1 MPSASHLPSAPRVRS
16 VVDGLPAYVAG
27 RSAQTALTAAL
38 ASNESHF
45 PPLPSVTSLMETE
58 TSRIHRYPDMAS
70 ADLREAIAAHVGVS
84 ADEVAVGPGSSGV
97 LQQILSAVCDPG
109 HEVIFAWRSFE
120 AYPILAAVAGAEPVR
135 VPLLPDEQHDLDAM
149 AAAVTDETRVV
160 LLCSPN
166 NPTGVPLDAER
177 TEDFLSRVPSHA
189 LVVIDEA
196 YVEFQDEAG
205 AVDALELYRRY
216 PNVCVLRTFSKA
228 YGLAGLRV
236 GYAIARAP
244 LAEGLRRTAIPFGV
258 NRMAQTAAAASLAA
272 HDEMRAR
279 TAEVRAERTRMIAAL
294 RGAGWTVPESQANFV
309 WLRCGDET
317 REAILSAL
325 ADADILARGYRD
337 DGVRITLADRGT
349 NDRVLAVLAERGRF
363 GSQ

>member
-1 MPSASHLPSAPRVRS
+1 MHTAHFVTRGAEKHLICPASEACVAHNAGVVEHPCMPSASHLPSAPRVRP

-70 ADLREAIAAHVGVS
+70 ADLREAIAAHVDVS
-84 ADEVAVGPGSSGV
+84 AEEVAVGPGSSGV

-109 HEVIFAWRSFE
+109 HEVVFAWRSFE

-149 AAAVTDETRVV
+149 AAAVTEQTRVL

-177 TEDFLSRVPSHA
+177 TEDLLSRVPPHV

-196 YVEFQDEAG
+196 YVEF
-205 AVDALELYRRY
+205 RRR
-216 PNVCVLRTFSKA
+216 P
-228 YGLAGLRV
+228 
-236 GYAIARAP
+236 
-244 LAEGLRRTAIPFGV
+244 
-258 NRMAQTAAAASLAA
+258 
-272 HDEMRAR
+272 
-279 TAEVRAERTRMIAAL
+279 VRWMPWSSIAAI
-294 RGAGWTVPESQANFV
+294 RT
-309 WLRCGDET
+309 
-317 REAILSAL
+317 SAC
-325 ADADILARGYRD
+325 
-337 DGVRITLADRGT
+337 
-349 NDRVLAVLAERGRF
+349 
-363 GSQ
+363 